1 MESQQPAI
9 YKQGEVWYEP
19 PGIIHKTTR
28 NPDSKHCTL
37 FLAVIIGE
45 QGWAQGLWIWG
56 ATLQEGY
63 PNTAFFYCMLI
74 SFFLFETF
82 KEDVLEE
89 VLPVASYATTVRR
102 KVVDFAAKIITTSR
116 GIILKVTQAVMDNLR
131 FDKLWEKCQNPIPIS
146 G

>member
-1 MESQQPAI
+1 MKKYLSSPETRKELIRLES
-9 YKQGEVWYEP
+9 
-19 PGIIHKTTR
+19 IIQSHHQR
-28 NPDSKHCTL
+28 GADELPHR
-37 FLAVIIGE
+37 
-45 QGWAQGLWIWG
+45 GLKDFG
-56 ATLQEGY
+56 FEELPFKRFS

-82 KEDVLEE
+82 KQDVLEE

-102 KVVDFAAKIITTSR
+102 KAVDFAAKIVKTS
-116 GIILKVTQAVMDNLR
+116 GEIILKVTRSVMDNLR